1 MSVVFGRPYRFVPP
15 HRGDLWPAMIQR
27 FRLIDW
33 HLRRNEGVV
42 SHECRWAE
50 RFADSLRRGDAV
62 LLAPNHCRYADPIVL
77 GWLARATDTFVY
89 AMASW
94 HLFNQNAWQSFAIRR
109 MGAFSIYRE
118 GPDRQSLDT
127 AIRILERAERPL
139 ILFPEGTT
147 NRTNDV
153 LKPLLDGVT
162 FIARS
167 AARRREKQTGGRVV
181 IHPIGIKY
189 LCHGDFRPWA
199 EEQLHELERQIS
211 WKPPRGRSVL
221 DRTLRLAE
229 AMLSLKEIEA
239 FGRSQAGDL
248 RQRRD
253 RLMLR
258 LLGDAEALLA
268 ISPDPDDSIRDRVR
282 KIRTEAATRHFS
294 ANPWRIEAG
303 EVATELE
310 DAVAAADLAQF
321 LLSFPDLYLQPG
333 RVTDTRIVETI
344 QRIQE
349 VIFGKASDSMPLHV
363 VIEVDEA
370 IAVPVE
376 KAPRGQADPLLAEL
390 ESRLA
395 GMLERLSREA
405 RPVD

>member
-15 HRGDLWPAMIQR
+15 HRGDLWPAVIQR
-27 FRLIDW
+27 LRLIDW
-33 HLRRNEGVV
+33 HLRRKEGVI
-42 SHECRWAE
+42 SYECRRTE
-50 RFADSLRRGDAV
+50 RLADSLRRGDAV

-77 GWLARATDTFVY
+77 GWLARSTDTFVY

-94 HLFNQNAWQSFAIRR
+94 HLFNRNAWQSFAMRR
-109 MGAFSIYRE
+109 MGGFSIYRE

-199 EEQLHELERQIS
+199 EGQLHELERRIS
-211 WKPPRGRSVL
+211 WRLPRGRSVL

-239 FGRSQAGDL
+239 FGRSQSGDL
-248 RQRRD
+248 PRRRD

-258 LLGDAEALLA
+258 LLADAEALLA
-268 ISPDPDDSIRDRVR
+268 ITPDPDDSIRDRVR

-294 ANPWRIEAG
+294 ANPWRVEAG
-303 EVATELE
+303 EVASELE

-321 LLSFPDLYLQPG
+321 LLSFPDRYLQPG
-333 RVTDTRIVETI
+333 QVTDTRIVETI

-349 VIFGKASDSMPLHV
+349 VVVGKASDTMPLHA

-370 IAVPVE
+370 IAVPPE

-395 GMLERLSREA
+395 GMLGRLSREA